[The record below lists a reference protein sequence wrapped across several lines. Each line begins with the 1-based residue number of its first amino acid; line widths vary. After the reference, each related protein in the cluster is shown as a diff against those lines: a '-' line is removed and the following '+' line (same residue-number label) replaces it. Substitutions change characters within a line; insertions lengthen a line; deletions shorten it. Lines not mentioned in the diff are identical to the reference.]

1 MSDEEVVV
9 RIVGESKIRPATE
22 DAKAAVRDLAN
33 SVKESNNETKDAT
46 RSTDLFGYSWKQVA
60 VGAAVGAGAMVAV
73 GFAQMAASAMAT
85 ADEMVNL
92 RTKTGLSL
100 EELQRLSY
108 VAKLGGGNLSEYA
121 NAVYQMEI
129 NLAKG
134 GAATDKAQAA
144 VQRMGISWSE
154 FIALSP
160 DQKLQ
165 TIMAHLEGMTTE
177 GERNATMQAIFGRSI
192 DSVLV
197 GLIQHY
203 DRAREA
209 AVVMTDGSVEA
220 LARYKGEIDELKA
233 KWSNFQLVFMGGIAE
248 QINAVSNLSGEQLA
262 YYMQLRLTGGPAD
275 EYLRR
280 LREQKAAAEQLTP
293 AMKAYIDKVLETQ
306 GAQVVLSKEF
316 ENSGMFI
323 GASREQV
330 RAYIQEVAKAP
341 PVQRSLQEE
350 LAKARKELALL
361 TPEQKANIDAGLAM
375 GLSTKKVADELRIGE
390 SVVRLY
396 KDRLDEQER
405 EQRKANDAATKHAEL
420 LTRVRQASVDVSD
433 AKRTEILQLKQQLVS
448 ESDIAAV
455 LGLTLEQVRQVI
467 AAEKARVDAA
477 ETGDKIL
484 IDIESR
490 RLKASQEQREA
501 EQARGLERMKL
512 EGELH
517 DALVGYDRD
526 QSMRVLTGLAREL
539 QAIEISKEAAIAAAR
554 RKYGTNVDLADQEIA
569 RIEKHYQQ
577 QRDLATGTADTI
589 ILRMTEQGYQTK
601 TELRESA
608 DAARQAYEQMKA
620 SGQYSIDEL
629 NRKRREWLERELLA
643 AGAMSSAWAQALAG
657 LPGVILG
664 ALQGGGDVARAAGAH
679 MGTTLATRMAD
690 DAVEDLLKSGHPKLA
705 GAVMSFAGPL
715 GSVAGDLFGSAFSS
729 IVGSFFGSAG
739 RDSVKQFAASMGGF
753 DALRERLLPLGDE
766 GERLW
771 KNLTQGVGKNN
782 PEQAQKAIDAITE
795 ALERSDATLQR
806 YNISWVDLSGSA
818 QAAALADIVKRL
830 TQESVDLARAGV
842 AQDTIIRRQADAYN
856 ELLGQALRAGAEIPP
871 ALLPTI
877 RRMLELGEVTEE
889 NRRLLLGLTDDS
901 MPSLAQMEDAMR
913 TLGLQAS
920 DVGER
925 FGNLRF
931 EEDARKYYAAL
942 QLLVD
947 GGGDM
952 QHMVGAM
959 SQEIRDFVNEGVR
972 MGREFPA
979 EMRPVLD
986 AMREQGLLTDANGEK
1001 LRDLSGVR
1009 FSESFEQSTQR
1020 MIDKL
1025 QELIDAIRGVPHAL
1039 NDIPDSFDFDVNLHA
1054 RRSGEWPEA
1063 WEGGD
1068 DGAPTFASGG
1078 MAYGPLLA
1086 HIEPGRKELIGDIS
1100 FMTEAITGALDR
1112 LGLRQSGLGAPTPG
1126 GSAGG
1131 SGVMQLNVYLG
1142 TDKIDERIIA
1152 VGQRALQGQQWQV
1165 PLSATAGRIRP

>member
-1 MSDEEVVV
+1 MSDEEVVI
-9 RIVGESKIRPATE
+9 RIAGENKIRPATE
-22 DAKAAVRDLAN
+22 EAKAAVRDLAN

-134 GAATDKAQAA
+134 GTATDKAQAA

-209 AVVMTDGSVEA
+209 AVVMSDGSVEA

-293 AMKAYIDKVLETQ
+293 AMKAYIGKVLETQ

-323 GASREQV
+323 GASRDLV

-350 LAKARKELALL
+350 LAKAREELAAL
-361 TPEQKANIDAGLAM
+361 TPETKANIEAGLAM
-375 GLSTKKVADELRIGE
+375 GRSTKLVAEEVGKTE
-390 SVVRLY
+390 AAVRLY
-396 KDRLDEQER
+396 KERLDDQER
-405 EQRKANDAATKHAEL
+405 EQRKANDAAEKHAEML
-420 LTRVRQASVDVSD
+420 YRVQQASVAVSD
-433 AKRTEILQLKQQLVS
+433 AKKAEVLQLKAQLLS
-448 ESDIAAV
+448 ESLIAEK
-455 LGLTLEQVRQVI
+455 LGLTIEQVKQVI

-477 ETGDKIL
+477 EAGDKVL
-484 IDIESR
+484 TAVEER
-490 RLKASQEQREA
+490 RLKASQELREA

-517 DALVGYDRD
+517 DALVQYDQD
-526 QSMRVLTGLAREL
+526 QSLRVLTGLAREL
-539 QAIEISKEAAIAAAR
+539 QAIQISEDAAIAAAR

-569 RIEKHYQQ
+569 RIKEHHQQ

-589 ILRMTEQGYQTK
+589 VQRMTEQGYQTK
-601 TELRESA
+601 AMLRESA
-608 DAARQAYEQMKA
+608 DVARQEYEEMRKNG
-620 SGQYSIDEL
+620 SYSIDEL
-629 NRKRREWLERELLA
+629 NRKRDEWLQKELLA
-643 AGAMSSAWAQALAG
+643 AGAMGGAWAKAFAG
-657 LPGVILG
+657 LPAVILG

-679 MGTTLATRMAD
+679 LGTSLASDLAKN
-690 DAVEDLLKSGHPKLA
+690 AAEDLIKSGHPKLA

-715 GSVAGDLFGSAFSS
+715 GSLAGDLFGAAFSK
-729 IVGSFFGSAG
+729 IVGGFFGSAG
-739 RDSVKQFAASMGGF
+739 RDAVKEFAANMGGF
-753 DALRERLLPLGDE
+753 DALRAKLLPLGDE

-782 PEQAQKAIDAITE
+782 PEQAKKAIDAITE
-795 ALERSDATLQR
+795 ALERSDAALQK
-806 YNISWVDLSGSA
+806 YGISWVDMSGA
-818 QAAALADIVKRL
+818 ARDAALADIVKQL
-830 TQESVDLARAGV
+830 TQESADLTRAGV
-842 AQDTIIRRQADAYN
+842 AQDTIIRKQADAYN
-856 ELLGQALRAGAEIPP
+856 ELLGQALRAGEEIPP

-877 RRMLELGEVTEE
+877 QRMLELGEITDE
-889 NRRLLLGLTDDS
+889 NRRLLLGLTDDGK
-901 MPSLAQMEDAMR
+901 PSLAQMEEAMR
-913 TLGLQAS
+913 TLGLEAS

-925 FGNLRF
+925 FGNLKF
-931 EEDARKYYAAL
+931 EEDANKYYAAL

-952 QHMVGAM
+952 KHMVGAM
-959 SQEIRDFVNEGVR
+959 SQEIRDFINEGVR

-979 EMRPVLD
+979 EMRPVLE
-986 AMREQGLLTDANGEK
+986 AMQEQGLLTDENGEK
-1001 LRDLSGVR
+1001 LKDLSAVK
-1009 FSESFEQSTQR
+1009 FSESLEQSTQR

-1025 QELIDAIRGVPHAL
+1025 QDLIDAILGVPSAL
-1039 NDIPDSFDFDVNLHA
+1039 NGIPDSFDFDVNLHA
-1054 RRSGEWPEA
+1054 RRSGEWPSVE
-1063 WEGGD
+1063 D
-1068 DGAPTFASGG
+1068 SDAPTFASGG

-1086 HIEPGRKELIGDIS
+1086 QIEPGRKELIGDVS

-1112 LGLRQSGLGAPTPG
+1112 LGMRQSGLGAPVA
-1126 GSAGG
+1126 AGA
-1131 SGVMQLNVYLG
+1131 SGATVLQPIQFYLG
-1142 TDKIDERIIA
+1142 TEKIDERIID
-1152 VGQRALQGQQWQV
+1152 VTNRGLQGQQIQV
-1165 PLSATAGRIRP
+1165 PATAIAGRTRF